1 MKVKIRAGS
10 FRMSLALPL
19 SMAPWI
25 TKWIPQSAFDN
36 MRARTKPPYDQLV
49 TKETCRM
56 LIGECVGALKGH
68 KGLEIVHVEAADG
81 TFVSVI
87 L

>member
-1 MKVKIRAGS
+1 MRVKIRAGS
-10 FRMSLALPL
+10 FRVSLALPIG
-19 SMAPWI
+19 MAPWI
-25 TKWIPQSAFDN
+25 TRWIPQSAFDN

-56 LIGECVGALKGH
+56 LIGECASALKEH
-68 KGLEIVHVEAADG
+68 KGLEIVHVEAMDG
-81 TFVSVI
+81 TFVSIV

>member
-1 MKVKIRAGS
+1 MKVKIKTGS
-10 FRMSLALPL
+10 FRMSLALPI

-25 TKWIPQSAFDN
+25 TKWIPQSAFDD
-36 MRARTKPPYDQLV
+36 MRTRAKPPYDQIV

-56 LIGECVGALKGH
+56 LIKECVSVLKEH

-81 TFVSVI
+81 TFVSII